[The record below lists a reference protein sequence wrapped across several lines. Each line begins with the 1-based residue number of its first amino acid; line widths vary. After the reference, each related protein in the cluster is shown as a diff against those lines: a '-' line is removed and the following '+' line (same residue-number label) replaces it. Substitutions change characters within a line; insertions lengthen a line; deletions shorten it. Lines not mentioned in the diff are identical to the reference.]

1 MVDELRARG
10 ISDERVLAAFAAVP
24 REEFVPAELRD
35 RAYADAPLPI
45 GHAQT
50 ISQPYV
56 VAITM
61 QALALRGDERA
72 LDVGTGSG
80 YAATILARLV
90 REVESIERIAALADA
105 ARARVER
112 LGIANL
118 HVRVGDGTL
127 GWPSGA
133 PYDAIAVAAN
143 APRPPEPLLDQ
154 LAIGGRIV
162 LPVGDERGQ
171 RLVRI
176 TRASAVAFDQEDLG
190 AVQFVPLVGAAG
202 WSR

>member
-10 ISDERVLAAFAAVP
+10 ISDERVLDAFAGVP
-24 REEFVPAELRD
+24 REEFVAADQRD
-35 RAYADAPLPI
+35 RAYADSPLPI
-45 GHAQT
+45 GHGQT

-56 VAITM
+56 VAIAM

-80 YAATILARLV
+80 YAAAILARLA
-90 REVESIERIAALADA
+90 REVYTIERIPMLANS
-105 ARARVER
+105 ARARLAR
-112 LGIANL
+112 LGFAN
-118 HVRVGDGTL
+118 VRAHGGDGTL
-127 GWPSGA
+127 GWPPGA

-143 APRPPEPLLDQ
+143 APRAPEPLLDQ

-162 LPVGDERGQ
+162 LPVGDDRMQ

-176 TRASAVAFDQEDLG
+176 TRTTAIAYDQDDLG

-202 WSR
+202 W